1 MYSNLREALRQR
13 NISQKEFAEFLGVSE
28 KTAQNKLS
36 GVTDFTY
43 PEYRKTCKFLL
54 PEFNP
59 NYLFD
64 TEQA

>member
-1 MYSNLREALRQR
+1 MYSNLRDVLKQK

-36 GVTDFTY
+36 GATDFTY

-54 PEFNP
+54 PEFSP
-59 NYLFD
+59 EFLFA
-64 TEQA
+64 EN